1 MRPLVGITLL
11 YKRHIVTVKT
21 ALSTDWLS
29 CFPQFSGSAGPSSSS
44 WVWRRSSSVDLL
56 SSVPAHWP
64 TTSSIKWAGLYSCLA
79 VRLNIELE
87 ASSQT
92 DPQKLSSEGDY
103 HENILKYVVRFL
115 PPNRRNCIIYSICND
130 SFGHS
135 PLIQCPCVSE
145 IGELF
150 LSDPLF
156 TRDHHSRYTFA
167 IFSTPHALSD
177 TVWREY
183 GSLARI
189 EPVTF
194 LFPSE
199 STNHY
204 TVKPVFWLWFLW
216 LARSATANVAIK
228 LFKVASTAHIHLRIS
243 VLLL

>member
-29 CFPQFSGSAGPSSSS
+29 CFPQFSGSAGPSSLS

-115 PPNRRNCIIYSICND
+115 TPKRRNCIIYSICND
-130 SFGHS
+130 GFGHS
-135 PLIQCPCVSE
+135 PFIQCPSVSE
-145 IGELF
+145 IGELWSMIPYSLEIITAGTLLPSFPRHMSF
-150 LSDPLF
+150 L
-156 TRDHHSRYTFA
+156 TQ
-167 IFSTPHALSD
+167 
-177 TVWREY
+177 
-183 GSLARI
+183 
-189 EPVTF
+189 
-194 LFPSE
+194 SE
-199 STNHY
+199 GNMG
-204 TVKPVFWLWFLW
+204 LW
-216 LARSATANVAIK
+216 LELNQWPFSSPVNLQTTTQWSQCSG
-228 LFKVASTAHIHLRIS
+228 FDFYDWPG
-243 VLLL
+243 VLQQT

>member
-64 TTSSIKWAGLYSCLA
+64 TTSSIKWAGLYSYLA

-135 PLIQCPCVSE
+135 PLIQCPSVSE

-150 LSDPLF
+150 LSGPLF

-228 LFKVASTAHIHLRIS
+228 LFKVASTAHIHLRIC